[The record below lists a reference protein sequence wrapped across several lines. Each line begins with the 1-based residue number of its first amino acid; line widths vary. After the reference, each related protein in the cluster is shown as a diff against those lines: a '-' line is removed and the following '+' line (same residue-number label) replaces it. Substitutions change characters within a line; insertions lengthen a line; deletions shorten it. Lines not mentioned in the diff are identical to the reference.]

1 MKLLTIWPLF
11 MQHALLL
18 RVLHILATDLQS
30 ITFKSS
36 VVGSTRIKSIARV
49 NTVSC
54 KTLKTYF
61 STVLH
66 QNDDLKLI
74 PF

>member
-1 MKLLTIWPLF
+1 
-11 MQHALLL
+11 MQHTLLL
-18 RVLHILATDLQS
+18 RVIHIPATDLQS
-30 ITFKSS
+30 ITFKISA
-36 VVGSTRIKSIARV
+36 VGSKWIKSIVCV

-61 STVLH
+61 NTVLH
-66 QNDDLKLI
+66 QNDNFKQI